1 MKKEVEILIIIPA
14 RGGSKGIPRKNL
26 RLLNNKPL
34 IQYAINNG
42 LKSKYNAD
50 VYVSTEDDE
59 IASLS
64 VKMGAAVF
72 KRPNELADDSST
84 LDPVINNAL
93 ISIEQQRE
101 KRYEIVVTMQP
112 TSPLLK
118 VESLDAAIEKIIH
131 EVEIDTIISAQDDT
145 HLTWLSKDGKF
156 IPNYEKRVNRQYLTP
171 VFKETGGF
179 LITRR
184 ECVHEG
190 GRIGNNVDLFLLKDG
205 EEIDIDNHMDW
216 NLCSYLLKK
225 KRVLIVVAGNDKIG
239 MGHVYNTLILAND
252 ILDHDV
258 EFLVTKGSELAFE
271 KIASKNYKVNIQ
283 RSTSLAKEIIQKNPQ
298 VVINDILD
306 TKEGYVKELKRKGIT
321 VINFEDLGEGAK
333 KADLVI
339 NAIYPEKELL
349 SKHYFGQ
356 KYFILRDEFFL
367 HSGRRLSERVETV
380 LITFGGVD
388 PNNLTEKTIHSIY
401 NYCKEQR
408 ISIKVITGFG
418 YKKHQTL
425 KRFTDIQ
432 IIENVSNI
440 SDYMYESDLVFTSA
454 GRTVYEIAS
463 LGTPAIVMAQNE
475 RELTHFFAYEKYGFI
490 NLGLG
495 VETSTD
501 VLLNRFVAYISDI
514 SARRMNQKL
523 MLGQNLKLGRKR
535 VVNLISNTIE
545 KLIGDENTRII

>member
-1 MKKEVEILIIIPA
+1 MVKRKFDILIIIPA

-26 RLLNNKPL
+26 RLLNSKPL
-34 IQYAINNG
+34 IHYAINNG

-72 KRPNELADDSST
+72 RRPNDLADDAST
-84 LDPVINNAL
+84 LDPVIYNAL
-93 ISIEQQRE
+93 ISIEKQE
-101 KRYEIVVTMQP
+101 KKKYEIVVTMQP

-118 VESLDAAIEKIIH
+118 VESLDAAIEK
-131 EVEIDTIISAQDDT
+131 VLQNNEIDTIISAQDDT
-145 HLTWLSKDGKF
+145 HLTWLRTDGKF
-156 IPNYEKRVNRQYLTP
+156 IPNYAKRVNRQYLTP

-184 ECVHEG
+184 DCVNEG
-190 GRIGNNVDLFLLKDG
+190 GRIGENVDLFLLKDG

-216 NLCSYLLKK
+216 NLCAYLLKK

-258 EFLVTKGSELAFE
+258 EFLVTKGSELALE
-271 KIASKNYKVNIQ
+271 KIASKNYKVSIQ
-283 RSTSLAKEIIQKNPQ
+283 KHASLAKEIILRKPQ

-306 TKEGYVKELKRKGIT
+306 TSVAYIEELKRMGIT
-321 VINFEDLGEGAK
+321 VINFEDLGEGARS
-333 KADLVI
+333 ADLVV

-367 HSGRRLSERVETV
+367 HTGKRLSETVETV
-380 LITFGGVD
+380 LITYGGVD
-388 PNNLTEKTIHSIY
+388 PNNLTEKTIRSIY
-401 NYCKEQR
+401 NYCKDKR

-418 YKKHQTL
+418 YKKQHTL
-425 KRFTDIQ
+425 KRYSDVQ
-432 IIENVSNI
+432 ILENVSNI

-463 LGTPAIVMAQNE
+463 LGTPAIVLAQNE

-495 VETSTD
+495 SEVSSEQI
-501 VLLNRFVAYISDI
+501 LKQFIAYISQ
-514 SARRMNQKL
+514 SADRKINQKL
-523 MLGQNLKLGRKR
+523 MLGQNLKTGRNR
-535 VVNLISNTIE
+535 VINLISSTIE
-545 KLIGDENTRII
+545 KIKSDENT